1 MNLLTKSRLNANRR
15 GFTLTELLVAATLL
29 VSIFSVVTPL
39 AVRSG
44 RIRQETHRYQI
55 ALDELSNQLDRLTA
69 IDEKKLADALDELV
83 PSPQAESELPSP
95 ELTAEIIDDADGRR
109 LILRLTWDRPAGAV
123 PLTLVGWLD
132 PTPGSSDRDA
142 AKELAP

>member
-1 MNLLTKSRLNANRR
+1 MNLFKTIRLNANRR

-29 VSIFSVVTPL
+29 VSILSVVTPL

-44 RIRQETHRYQI
+44 RIRQDTHRHQI

-69 IDEKKLADALDELV
+69 IDEKKLADALVELV
-83 PSPQAESELPSP
+83 PSRQAERVLPSP
-95 ELTAEIIDDADGRR
+95 DLTTEIIDDADGRR

-132 PTPGSSDRDA
+132 PPPASSDRDA
-142 AKELAP
+142 AREVAP